1 MVISNNIRDKYYCNR
16 ALRDSNRRNKMRD
29 FFEDQYRYIDQQL
42 INLVSEIS
50 EYKGMLT
57 AYKEQ
62 RPDIFTSLENAIPL
76 QYIKNYISVYKDI
89 KVSNKR
95 LKELI
100 LDDRIPQ
107 SISEDAIYCYYETLT
122 LVHKKSC
129 TFSISPETIQEL
141 HFQLI
146 HYHTSDSAKWRQK
159 PFSIPEIP
167 EIPENGMHTI
177 CYHPLPS
184 ENIPQAVEQLCN
196 QYNLLIRKKELPTL
210 ILIAR
215 FILNLYCIIPFSQ
228 GNGRLT
234 LMFMQLL
241 LVKSGHT
248 FVKYVCLDEYIKKRE
263 IEYYEAIFKS
273 SVHWYCN
280 GHNINFWLK
289 EFLMIILEAYKDL
302 HSRVLDSICK
312 QTKVDRIQ
320 NFIHNQQQPFTKDC
334 IRSIYPDI
342 AESTISKA
350 LTDLQLLG
358 EIKLISKGR
367 NARWMKVQS

>member
-1 MVISNNIRDKYYCNR
+1 M
-16 ALRDSNRRNKMRD
+16 RNY
-29 FFEDQYRYIDQQL
+29 FEDPYINIEQQL

-62 RPDIFTSLENAIPL
+62 RPDIFTNLEKAIPL
-76 QYIKNYISVYKDI
+76 QYIKNYISVYEDI

-100 LDDRIPQ
+100 LDDMIPQ
-107 SISEDAIYCYYETLT
+107 SISEDAIFCYHETLT
-122 LVHKKSC
+122 LVHKKSS
-129 TFSISPETIQEL
+129 TFSISPDTIQEL

-146 HYHTSDSAKWRQK
+146 HYNTSDSAKWREK
-159 PFSIPEIP
+159 PFSIPGF
-167 EIPENGMHTI
+167 PENGMHTI
-177 CYHPLPS
+177 YYRPLPP
-184 ENIPQAVEQLCN
+184 ENIPQAVEQLCD
-196 QYNLLIRKKELPTL
+196 QYNLLNCKKEFPTL

-215 FILNLYCIIPFSQ
+215 FILNFYCIIPFSQ
-228 GNGRLT
+228 GNSRLT

-241 LVKSGHT
+241 LLKSGHT

-263 IEYYEAIFKS
+263 SEYYEAIFKS
-273 SVHWYCN
+273 SVNWYCN
-280 GHNINFWLK
+280 GHNISFWLK
-289 EFLMIILEAYKDL
+289 EFLIIMLEAYKDL

-312 QTKVDRIQ
+312 HTKVERIQ
-320 NFIHNQQQPFTKDC
+320 NFIHNQKQPFTKEC

-358 EIKLISKGR
+358 KIELISKGR
-367 NARWMKVQS
+367 NARWMKVES

>member
-1 MVISNNIRDKYYCNR
+1 M
-16 ALRDSNRRNKMRD
+16 RNY
-29 FFEDQYRYIDQQL
+29 FEDPNINIEQQL

-62 RPDIFTSLENAIPL
+62 RPDIFTSLEKAIPL
-76 QYIKNYISVYKDI
+76 QYIKNYISVYEDI

-100 LDDRIPQ
+100 LDDMMPQ
-107 SISEDAIYCYYETLT
+107 SISEDAIFCYYETLS

-129 TFSISPETIQEL
+129 TFTISPDTIQEL

-146 HYHTSDSAKWRQK
+146 HYNTSDGAKWRQK
-159 PFSIPEIP
+159 PFSIPGLP
-167 EIPENGMHTI
+167 EKGMHTI
-177 CYHPLPS
+177 CYRPFPP
-184 ENIPQAVEQLCN
+184 ENIPRAIEQLCN
-196 QYNLLIRKKELPTL
+196 QYNLLHRKKELPTL

-215 FILNLYCIIPFSQ
+215 FILNFYCIIPFSQ
-228 GNGRLT
+228 GNGRLAIM
-234 LMFMQLL
+234 LMQLL

-263 IEYYEAIFKS
+263 SEYYEAIFKS
-273 SVHWYCN
+273 SVNWYCN
-280 GHNINFWLK
+280 GHNSSFWLK
-289 EFLMIILEAYKDL
+289 EFLLIILEAYEDL

-312 QTKVDRIQ
+312 HTKVERIQ
-320 NFIHNQQQPFTKDC
+320 NFIHHQKQPFTKEC

-367 NARWMKVQS
+367 NARWMKV

>member
-1 MVISNNIRDKYYCNR
+1 
-16 ALRDSNRRNKMRD
+16 MRD
-29 FFEDQYRYIDQQL
+29 FFEDKYINSEQQL

-50 EYKGMLT
+50 EYKGRLT
-57 AYKEQ
+57 AYEEQ
-62 RPDIFTSLENAIPL
+62 RPEIFTNLEKTLPL
-76 QYIKNYISVYKDI
+76 QYMKNYISVYKDI

-100 LDDRIPQ
+100 LGNMVPQ
-107 SISEDAIYCYYETLT
+107 SISEDAIFCYYETLT

-146 HYHTSDSAKWRQK
+146 HYNTSDSAKWRQK
-159 PFSIPEIP
+159 PFSIPG
-167 EIPENGMHTI
+167 IPENGMHTI
-177 CYHPLPS
+177 SYRPLPH
-184 ENIPQAVEQLCN
+184 ENIPQAVEQLCY
-196 QYNLLIRKKELPTL
+196 QYNSLNSNKELPTL
-210 ILIAR
+210 LLIAR
-215 FILNLYCIIPFSQ
+215 FILNFYCIVPFSQ

-234 LMFMQLL
+234 LMLMQLL

-248 FVKYVCLDEYIKKRE
+248 FVKYVCIEEFIKKNE
-263 IEYYEAIFKS
+263 SEYYGAIYRS
-273 SVHWYCN
+273 SVNWNCN
-280 GHNINFWLK
+280 GHNISFWLK
-289 EFLMIILEAYKDL
+289 MFLIIILEAYKNL
-302 HSRVLDSICK
+302 HNRVLDCVCK
-312 QTKVDRIQ
+312 HTKLERIQ
-320 NFIHNQQQPFTKDC
+320 NFILSQKQPFTKEY

-350 LTDLQLLG
+350 LTALQLVG

>member
-1 MVISNNIRDKYYCNR
+1 MRNFFDDPYINI
-16 ALRDSNRRNKMRD
+16 
-29 FFEDQYRYIDQQL
+29 EQQL
-42 INLVSEIS
+42 ISLVSEIS

-62 RPDIFTSLENAIPL
+62 RPDIFTSLEKAIPL
-76 QYIKNYISVYKDI
+76 QYIKNYISVYEDI

-100 LDDRIPQ
+100 LDDIIPQ
-107 SISEDAIYCYYETLT
+107 SISEDAIFCYYETLN

-129 TFSISPETIQEL
+129 TFSISPDTIQEL

-146 HYHTSDSAKWRQK
+146 HYNTSDGAKWRQK
-159 PFSIPEIP
+159 PFSIPGLP
-167 EIPENGMHTI
+167 EKGMHTI
-177 CYHPLPS
+177 CYRPLPP
-184 ENIPQAVEQLCN
+184 ENIPRAIEQLCN
-196 QYNLLIRKKELPTL
+196 QYNLLNRKKELPSL

-215 FILNLYCIIPFSQ
+215 FILNFYCIIPFSQ

-234 LMFMQLL
+234 LMIMQLL

-263 IEYYEAIFKS
+263 SEYYEAIYKS
-273 SVHWYCN
+273 TVNWYCN

-289 EFLMIILEAYKDL
+289 EFLIILLEAYKDL

-312 QTKVDRIQ
+312 HTKVERIQ
-320 NFIHNQQQPFTKDC
+320 NFIHNQKQPFTKEC

-367 NARWMKVQS
+367 NARWMKVES